1 MIFGKCRCVEDKG
14 SISLGC
20 RYEVITQGY
29 GKVKAGIRPLTNSDL
44 GAPVMESVW
53 RKENLSQ
60 QMFWELSD
68 VLQIQVPS

>member
-1 MIFGKCRCVEDKG
+1 MEGKG

-29 GKVKAGIRPLTNSDL
+29 GKVKARIKLWMNSDL
-44 GAPVMESVW
+44 GVCVMESGW

-68 VLQIQVPS
+68 VLRIQVPP